1 MPAVPRK
8 RSATIRDV
16 AKAAEVSTATV
27 SKFVNGSQRFSAD
40 VEARVTRAVQ
50 ELGWSLNPMARGITT
65 GLSGNIGIVIL
76 DIRNPHFTSMVKGAA
91 RGAAAAGLNL
101 IVADAA
107 ESKAPELAVLRALA
121 RRVDGLI
128 VSARLPQPVLQA
140 LFETDTP
147 VVFYGG
153 PPPDPAY
160 HSVCCDNYLAGRM
173 LGRHLRDRGLR
184 KISYIGFPTAR
195 WSAERWRG
203 VQDAFEGEEARFQQ
217 YEATAPVADEG
228 ERLAS
233 VVLLSGDMPDAIV
246 AFNDLLALGLL
257 AEARALGVRVPEQV
271 AVAGFD
277 NIAYGR
283 LGSPSLTSVDM
294 MSEAVG
300 EMAMQRLVEVVQGV
314 QKLPTQHQDVL
325 TCRLM
330 VRESTTRLTPG

>member
-1 MPAVPRK
+1 MPPARK

-16 AKAAEVSTATV
+16 AKAAAVSTATV

-65 GLSGNIGIVIL
+65 GQSGNIGIVIL

-91 RGAAAAGLNL
+91 RSAAVAGLNL

-140 LFETDTP
+140 LFDTGTP

-203 VQDAFEGEEARFQQ
+203 VQDDFEGEEARFQE
-217 YEATAPVADEG
+217 Y
-228 ERLAS
+228 
-233 VVLLSGDMPDAIV
+233 
-246 AFNDLLALGLL
+246 
-257 AEARALGVRVPEQV
+257 
-271 AVAGFD
+271 
-277 NIAYGR
+277 
-283 LGSPSLTSVDM
+283 
-294 MSEAVG
+294 
-300 EMAMQRLVEVVQGV
+300 
-314 QKLPTQHQDVL
+314 
-325 TCRLM
+325 
-330 VRESTTRLTPG
+330 

>member
-1 MPAVPRK
+1 MPPARK

-16 AKAAEVSTATV
+16 ARAAEVSTATV

-65 GLSGNIGIVIL
+65 GQSGNIGIVIL

-140 LFETDTP
+140 LFDTGTP

-203 VQDAFEGEEARFQQ
+203 VQDAFEGEQARFQH
-217 YEATAPVADEG
+217 YEATAPVAEEG

-246 AFNDLLALGLL
+246 TFNDLLALGLL
-257 AEARALGVRVPEQV
+257 AEARALGVHVPEQV

-277 NIAYGR
+277 NITYGR

-300 EMAMQRLVEVVQGV
+300 EMAMQRLAEVIAGAQ
-314 QKLPTQHQDVL
+314 TRHEDVL

-330 VRESTTRLTPG
+330 VRESTTRQTPG

>member
-1 MPAVPRK
+1 MPPARK

-16 AKAAEVSTATV
+16 AKAAAVSTATV

-65 GLSGNIGIVIL
+65 GQSGNIGIVIL

-91 RGAAAAGLNL
+91 RSAAVAGLNL

-140 LFETDTP
+140 LVDTGTP

-203 VQDAFEGEEARFQQ
+203 VQDAFEGEEARFQD
-217 YEATAPVADEG
+217 YEAAAPVPEEG

-246 AFNDLLALGLL
+246 TFNDLLALGLL

-277 NIAYGR
+277 NITYGR

-300 EMAMQRLVEVVQGV
+300 EMAMQRLAEVIAGAQ
-314 QKLPTQHQDVL
+314 TRHEDVL

-330 VRESTTRLTPG
+330 VRESTTRQTPG

>member
-1 MPAVPRK
+1 MPVERK

-16 AKAAEVSTATV
+16 AKAAAVSTATV

-50 ELGWSLNPMARGITT
+50 ELGWSLNPMARSITT
-65 GLSGNIGIVIL
+65 GQTGNIGIVIL

-107 ESKAPELAVLRALA
+107 ESRAPELAVLRALA

-128 VSARLPQPVLQA
+128 VSARLPEPVLQA
-140 LFETDTP
+140 LYDSGTP

-153 PPPDPAY
+153 PPPHPAY
-160 HSVCCDNYLAGRM
+160 HSVCCDNHLAGRM
-173 LGRHLRDRGLR
+173 LGRHLRDRGHRRIGYL
-184 KISYIGFPTAR
+184 GFPTAP
-195 WSAERWRG
+195 WSAERWLG
-203 VQDAFEGEEARFQQ
+203 VQDAFAGEEAHFIAH
-217 YEATAPVADEG
+217 EATAPVAAEG

-233 VVLLSGDMPDAIV
+233 LVLLSGERPDAVV

-277 NIAYGR
+277 NIDYGR
-283 LGSPSLTSVDM
+283 LGCPALTSVDM
-294 MSEAVG
+294 ASEAVG
-300 EMAMQRLVEVVQGV
+300 EVAMQRLAEVVQGAPRSP
-314 QKLPTQHQDVL
+314 QEHAHVL

-330 VRESTTRLTPG
+330 VRESTARLSPG

>member
-1 MPAVPRK
+1 MPPARK

-16 AKAAEVSTATV
+16 AKAAAVSTATV

-65 GLSGNIGIVIL
+65 GQSGNIGIVIL

-91 RGAAAAGLNL
+91 RSAAVAGLNL

-140 LFETDTP
+140 LFDTGTP

-203 VQDAFEGEEARFQQ
+203 VQDAFEGEEARFQD
-217 YEATAPVADEG
+217 YEAAAPVPEEG

-246 AFNDLLALGLL
+246 TFNDLLALGLL

-277 NIAYGR
+277 NITYGR

-300 EMAMQRLVEVVQGV
+300 EMAMQRLAEVIAGAQ
-314 QKLPTQHQDVL
+314 TRHEDVL

-330 VRESTTRLTPG
+330 VRESTTRQTPG

>member
-1 MPAVPRK
+1 MPVARK

-16 AKAAEVSTATV
+16 AKAAAVSTATV

-65 GLSGNIGIVIL
+65 GQSGNIGIVIL

-140 LFETDTP
+140 LFDTGTP

-195 WSAERWRG
+195 WSAERWHG
-203 VQDAFEGEEARFQQ
+203 VQDAFEGEQAGFQAF
-217 YEATAPVADEG
+217 EATAPVAEEG

-246 AFNDLLALGLL
+246 TFNDLLALGLL

-277 NIAYGR
+277 NITYGR
-283 LGSPSLTSVDM
+283 LGCPSLTSVDM

-300 EMAMQRLVEVVQGV
+300 EMAMQRLVEVIAGA
-314 QKLPTQHQDVL
+314 KTRHEDVL

-330 VRESTTRLTPG
+330 VRESTTRQTPG